1 MTLTRRGSARRLRSV
16 LLVAALLS
24 PAILASGM
32 LMADFTGYGERA
44 RAQLSGSAA
53 VRAAPARAAD
63 QKRAETT
70 AETGG
75 DRAPAGTP
83 AARPAMPPTVDGR
96 EAQRIHVITMAG
108 TRPLLNPTP
117 VPAPPGPARLYE
129 GVVRILPIAR
139 PVQRIIHTATTPKAS
154 RPTEEPEPHEEET
167 FTCEPEW
174 RDTWLWELCREHESQ
189 PEGGR

>member
-1 MTLTRRGSARRLRSV
+1 M
-16 LLVAALLS
+16 LLVAALLA

-44 RAQLSGSAA
+44 RAHLSGNAA
-53 VRAAPARAAD
+53 VRPAKAGTAGE
-63 QKRAETT
+63 KRAETG
-70 AETGG
+70 E
-75 DRAPAGTP
+75 DRASAGTP
-83 AARPAMPPTVDGR
+83 AMRPAIPPMTDGR
-96 EAQRIHVITMAG
+96 EAQRIHVIPMAG
-108 TRPLLNPTP
+108 TRPLLDPTP

-139 PVQRIIHTATTPKAS
+139 PVQQVVHAATTPKVS
-154 RPTEEPEPHEEET
+154 RPTEKAEPREEET
-167 FTCEPEW
+167 FTCAPEW

>member
-1 MTLTRRGSARRLRSV
+1 M
-16 LLVAALLS
+16 LLVAALLA

-44 RAQLSGSAA
+44 RAHLSGNTA
-53 VRAAPARAAD
+53 VRAAPAGTAD
-63 QKRAETT
+63 EKRPEPT

-83 AARPAMPPTVDGR
+83 ATRPAMPPMADGQ

-108 TRPLLNPTP
+108 TRPLLDPTP

-139 PVQRIIHTATTPKAS
+139 PVQQVVHAATTPKVS
-154 RPTEEPEPHEEET
+154 RPTEKPEPPEEET

-174 RDTWLWELCREHESQ
+174 RDTWLWELCREHQSQ